1 MKLIQSDNLP
11 QAIGPYS
18 PAVKVNG
25 MVYTSAQVPVTLD
38 GTLVERDIKTQTRQ
52 VLSNLR
58 TLLEDAESG
67 MEQVVKVSVYLENIE
82 DFGIVNV
89 LFAEAFDDHKPAR
102 STISAK
108 ALPMGSLIM
117 IDATATAN
125 DYHV

>member
-1 MKLIQSDNLP
+1 MKFIASDNLP

-25 MVYTSAQVPVTLD
+25 MIYTSAQVPVTLD
-38 GTLVERDIKTQTRQ
+38 GTIVERDIKVQTRQ

-67 MEQVVKVSVYLENIE
+67 MEKVVKVSVYLEQFE

-89 LFAEAFDDHKPAR
+89 LFAGTFGDHKPAR
-102 STISAK
+102 STVSVK
-108 ALPMGSLIM
+108 GLPKNSMIM
-117 IDATATAN
+117 INEIALAN
-125 DYHV
+125 DYR

>member
-1 MKLIQSDNLP
+1 MKFIASDNLP

-25 MVYTSAQVPVTLD
+25 MIYTSAQVPVTLD
-38 GTLVERDIKTQTRQ
+38 GTMVERDIKVQTRQ

-67 MEQVVKVSVYLENIE
+67 MEKVVKVSVYLENIE

-89 LFAEAFDDHKPAR
+89 LFAEAFGDHKPAR
-102 STISAK
+102 NTVSVKGLPKNSMIMVEAI
-108 ALPMGSLIM
+108 AL
-117 IDATATAN
+117 AN
-125 DYHV
+125 DYR

>member
-1 MKLIQSDNLP
+1 MKFIASDNLP

-25 MVYTSAQVPVTLD
+25 MIYTSAQVPVTLD
-38 GTLVERDIKTQTRQ
+38 GTMVERDIKVQTRQ

-67 MEQVVKVSVYLENIE
+67 MEKVVKVSVYLENIE

-89 LFAEAFDDHKPAR
+89 LFAEAFGDHKPAR
-102 STISAK
+102 RTVSVKGLPKNSMIMVEAI
-108 ALPMGSLIM
+108 AL
-117 IDATATAN
+117 AN
-125 DYHV
+125 DYR

>member
-1 MKLIQSDNLP
+1 MKFIQSANLP

-25 MVYTSAQVPVTLD
+25 MIYTSAQVPVTLD
-38 GTLVERDIKTQTRQ
+38 GTMVERDIKIQTRQ

-67 MEQVVKVSVYLENIE
+67 MENVVKVSVYLENID

-89 LFAEAFDDHKPAR
+89 LFAEAFGDHKPAR

-108 ALPMGSLIM
+108 GLPKDSLIM
-117 IDATATAN
+117 IDAIAMGN
-125 DYHV
+125 DYH